1 MSLLFIPLIGMQFSE
16 EVQWS
21 LFDFITMGVLLFC
34 LGIGIHFIV
43 KKTAQFKK
51 RFLFISL
58 TIALFLL
65 LWAEFAVGVFGSPLA
80 GN

>member
-1 MSLLFIPLIGMQFSE
+1 MSLLLIPLIGMQFSE

-43 KKTAQFKK
+43 KKPHFKK

-58 TIALFLL
+58 TIALFLV

>member
-43 KKTAQFKK
+43 KKPPNLKNDF
-51 RFLFISL
+51 SL
-58 TIALFLL
+58 YPLPLHF
-65 LWAEFAVGVFGSPLA
+65 FCYSGQSSP
-80 GN
+80 